1 MKIAYVYDAIY
12 PYVRGGAEK
21 RIGELATR
29 LAARGHEIHLFGMK
43 WWDGPDAV
51 VVLEGVIIHGVCPA
65 EPLYAGGRRTAGQAL
80 RFARSVYRPLLSL
93 GRDSG
98 LDLID
103 CQNFPYFPCFSAHQA
118 AKQLGIPLAIS
129 WHEVWGEYW
138 YEYLGRRGVF
148 GKIIEARAAA
158 LPHYPIAV
166 SPMTARALAGL
177 GVSGKV
183 PVIPNGIDM
192 GQIAAVVP
200 AGMEGGGP
208 AACYGR
214 GDGGPDIPQSDIIF
228 TGRLIREKHVDLL
241 IRAAALLREELP
253 GLRLAIIGDGP
264 ERQALETLAQEEGI
278 AEAVS
283 FTGFLPTHD
292 AVIAAMKASKVFVL
306 PSTREGFGIVALEAM
321 ACGLPVVTV
330 DHPRNAA
337 ADLVEDGVTGYR
349 CPLSPEGLAEG
360 IRLSLSEPEQMQ
372 DALRAVAAEYVWEG
386 IVTQVEGRY
395 EQMVIRD

>member
-12 PYVRGGAEK
+12 PHVRGGAEK
-21 RIGELATR
+21 RIWELATR

-43 WWDGPDAV
+43 WWDEPDEV
-51 VVLEGVIIHGVCPA
+51 VVQEGVTIHGVCPA

-80 RFARSVYRPLLSL
+80 RFARSVYRPLLSV

-103 CQNFPYFPCFSAHQA
+103 CQNFPYFPCFSAHRV
-118 AKQLGIPLAIS
+118 AKQLGIPLAIT

-138 YEYLGRRGVF
+138 YEYLGWCGIF

-166 SPMTARALAGL
+166 SPMTARALEGL
-177 GVSGKV
+177 GVTGDI

-192 GQIAAVVP
+192 GQITAVMP
-200 AGMEGGGP
+200 AEMEGGGP
-208 AACYGR
+208 AACYGSR
-214 GDGGPDIPQSDIIF
+214 DGGPDIPQSDVIF

-292 AVIAAMKASKVFVL
+292 AVIAAMKASGVFVL

-330 DHPRNAA
+330 IHPRNAA
-337 ADLVEDGVTGYR
+337 ADLVEDGVTGY
-349 CPLSPEGLAEG
+349 CCLLSPEGLAEG
-360 IRLSLSEPEQMQ
+360 IRLSLSEREQMQ
-372 DALRAVAAEYVWEG
+372 DALRAAAAEFEWKG
-386 IVTQVEGRY
+386 IVERLEGEYRR
-395 EQMVIRD
+395 M